1 MDLLDVNLN
10 LYKSFYYVAKFGGF
24 TNASKNVHISQSSL
38 SSSILKLEELLVLKL
53 FDRDGTKIRLTPYGK
68 DLFSKIE
75 QVIEIMNTDIVK
87 ENITIGCVRFIADNY
102 LDAAI
107 VNFKNKFKNIKIN
120 VIFAE
125 STDLFHMLK
134 KNEVDLI
141 LCRYPRFYRF
151 ERNISVEKIKDVENV
166 FVCSNE
172 LYSSLIKKSQDVVYP
187 LILPNNSEKRRIIEN
202 YLQENG
208 INYQVDIEIPNSDLL
223 KKLILEGV
231 GIGYINKKS
240 VIDLINCGKVKIFD
254 KFENI
259 PLDNVSIIY
268 NLNQKNTIIDD
279 FINILKKTI
288 DSIEN

>member
-87 ENITIGCVRFIADNY
+87 ESITIGCVRFIADNY
-102 LDAAI
+102 LDVAI

-172 LYSSLIKKSQDVVYP
+172 LYSSLIKKSQDIVYP

>member
-38 SSSILKLEELLVLKL
+38 SSSILKLEELLELKL

-151 ERNISVEKIKDVENV
+151 EINISVEKIKDVENV

-231 GIGYINKKS
+231 GIGYINK
-240 VIDLINCGKVKIFD
+240 
-254 KFENI
+254 
-259 PLDNVSIIY
+259 
-268 NLNQKNTIIDD
+268 NQ
-279 FINILKKTI
+279 
-288 DSIEN
+288 

>member
-38 SSSILKLEELLVLKL
+38 SSSILKLEELLELKL

-102 LDAAI
+102 LDEAI

>member
-38 SSSILKLEELLVLKL
+38 SSSILKLEELLELKL

>member
-172 LYSSLIKKSQDVVYP
+172 LYSSLIKKYQDVVYP